1 MPEQMLP
8 DGTWAPISWDELD
21 AKDPDAARRM
31 RTPIIDPADMTE
43 GERYL
48 YNKMQAEAE
57 ASAALSAAGLAVD
70 DLVVEG
76 ETPVT
81 LDDLEPREYDFEGA
95 LEDLRA
101 REAREA
107 G

>member
-1 MPEQMLP
+1 MP
-8 DGTWAPISWDELD
+8 DIWVHGTLHRGISWEEAERLAEESGPDPLD
-21 AKDPDAARRM
+21 PEDAARL
-31 RTPIIDPADMTE
+31 AAKMTD
-43 GERYL
+43 
-48 YNKMQAEAE
+48 QALTNN
-57 ASAALSAAGLAVD
+57 ALAAAGLTVD
-70 DLVVEG
+70 DLIVEG